1 MGDSVCHQG
10 LAGLVHNASTALSGQ
25 CSMHWPRKKEVYVTI
40 SRVLFFLGRTSRVSW
55 NQALCLCWT
64 CHYDAVGLILVPPPA
79 SKYRSI
85 PKCAAYSA
93 TTYDRYIYPSYH
105 STDDQH
111 HFFLLSVPE
120 LGLVGRR
127 HQDRGLKPTSPS
139 TLYASNRRHSLFCVV
154 SRNQ

>member
-1 MGDSVCHQG
+1 MSPFQG
-10 LAGLVHNASTALSGQ
+10 SYFSSAGLVGSPGTKLFA
-25 CSMHWPRKKEVYVTI
+25 YVGLVI
-40 SRVLFFLGRTSRVSW
+40 
-55 NQALCLCWT
+55 
-64 CHYDAVGLILVPPPA
+64 HYDAVGLILVPPPA